1 MVGRAT
7 AENSVAMTYESAEA
21 TGGPMDERIE
31 LFQYDALSYGGRE
44 SVRIFLENYRCGFP
58 DVPLSSYRERVL
70 EEIEREER
78 TPERHQ
84 LRLILEVINE
94 G

>member
-21 TGGPMDERIE
+21 MAGQIDERIE
-31 LFQYDALSYGGRE
+31 SFLYDALSHGGRE
-44 SVRIFLENYRCGFP
+44 SVRIFLSSYRCGFP

-70 EEIEREER
+70 EEIERKER
-78 TPERHQ
+78 TPEHHQ
-84 LRLILEVINE
+84 LRMILEVIDE